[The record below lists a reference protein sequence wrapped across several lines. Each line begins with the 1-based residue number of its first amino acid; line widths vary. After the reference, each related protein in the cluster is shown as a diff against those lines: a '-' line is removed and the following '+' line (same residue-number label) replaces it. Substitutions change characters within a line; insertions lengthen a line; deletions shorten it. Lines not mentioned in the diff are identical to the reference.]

1 MNGVVPPSCIP
12 PPTRLLGEDGRRVEA
27 SVIAPVPVSYCT
39 PSIQG
44 FAFREGVAQ
53 QLVVPPVIPLD
64 TVNSLDR
71 ELIIDKHVLRVHFA
85 WRAFREARLLI

>member
-1 MNGVVPPSCIP
+1 MV
-12 PPTRLLGEDGRRVEA
+12 
-27 SVIAPVPVSYCT
+27 APVPVSYCT

-64 TVNSLDR
+64 TFMA
-71 ELIIDKHVLRVHFA
+71 LIAKASYTNTSCAFTLPGGPSVK
-85 WRAFREARLLI
+85 RAFSYSEAAFPKC